1 MRSAL
6 TDTALQDL
14 YTPTP
19 DDLTFMEHATTSPVA
34 AFGGLVLK
42 TFQRSGSLLSFAE
55 VPPRLLRHLATAT
68 GVLLPHD
75 CLQADTPQRLD
86 GSWVPVRWGQAVT
99 NRHRRAMPVG
109 TVDRTYLELC
119 VLSGVVM
126 ERKSGDLCI
135 EGSAPFSDYRA
146 QWVSWAAYV
155 QDAPRSCA
163 QGGIASAPAQ
173 CVQPL
178 HTWLAATIRTTDAMF
193 STHTARSITGGAPV
207 LRRLATQPAPEGFAV
222 IDQLLRERM
231 PEYTIV
237 APLGRG
243 RALPPGASRL
253 APATCPPP
261 SAMAALSGRA
271 KPHGRF
277 PGPTDIR

>member
-1 MRSAL
+1 LVAIGALLPPISTSA
-6 TDTALQDL
+6 DTAL
-14 YTPTP
+14 
-19 DDLTFMEHATTSPVA
+19 EHALA
-34 AFGGLVLK
+34 LVL
-42 TFQRSGSLLSFAE
+42 RHRDAR
-55 VPPRLLRHLATAT
+55 VARLPVREGA
-68 GVLLPHD
+68 
-75 CLQADTPQRLD
+75 ADTPQRLD

-237 APLGRG
+237 EIRTDTEHWLNWTAAFGPWSGFAAR
-243 RALPPGASRL
+243 RL
-253 APATCPPP
+253 APRPRYVPTTFCYGCSLGPP
-261 SAMAALSGRA
+261 
-271 KPHGRF
+271 
-277 PGPTDIR
+277 